1 MKIKLNIK
9 SIILMTAIVLASMLF
24 INISFAADTGK
35 VTVET
40 DQGPVHRTTVNTNS
54 STTSSN
60 NNDNSKLWGCC
71 ICLIF
76 IFIIFAIFGH

>member
-40 DQGPVHRTTVNTNS
+40 AKLREKA
-54 STTSSN
+54 STDSQV
-60 NNDNSKLWGCC
+60 L
-71 ICLIF
+71 
-76 IFIIFAIFGH
+76 A